1 MPSFPLDRLA
11 LIVGSGC
18 ALLGCDGSSSQA
30 PKLMNLVAIV
40 AGTASAPGGSVAAG
54 TMIRVTPINVEGPVE
69 TQIGTCA
76 GRAAQSLT
84 APTDANGRYVA
95 RFEGRG
101 LPYPLCLGV
110 QLIDAA
116 GVVRGTAS
124 RGSLEWTTGDSSA
137 AADTIYVDV
146 RVGGS

>member
-18 ALLGCDGSSSQA
+18 ALAGCDGYSSQA

-54 TMIRVTPINVEGPVE
+54 TMIRVTPINV
-69 TQIGTCA
+69 
-76 GRAAQSLT
+76 
-84 APTDANGRYVA
+84 
-95 RFEGRG
+95 
-101 LPYPLCLGV
+101 
-110 QLIDAA
+110 
-116 GVVRGTAS
+116 GTAS